1 MTSEAMPYDSRTAQP
16 GEIALANARLVLAGE
31 TRPGSVL
38 VRDGQIVAVN
48 SGAAVPRG
56 ALDCEGDLLVP
67 GLIELHTDNLE
78 RHLEPRPGV
87 AWPHGAAIAAHD
99 AELAGCGI
107 TTVFDAL
114 RVGSLVSGRERG
126 YAPYARALASEI
138 DALRR
143 AGALRLSHRLHLRAE
158 TCSETLTE
166 ELAAFGPEDE
176 VGILSLMDHT
186 PGQRQFRDL
195 AALRVYTR
203 GRRTVTDAEFDALVA
218 ERLEVAARFREAHEA
233 AAVAAARRL
242 GATLASHDDTTP
254 AQVAVSAGHGSR
266 IAEFPTTTEA
276 ALACRRMG
284 IAVMM
289 GAPNLLRG
297 GSHSGNAAAMD
308 LAEAG
313 LLDILSSDYAPASL
327 LLAAVR
333 LGEAQGDLAAGFATV
348 TTAPAMAAGLADRGR
363 IAPGLRADLLRVR
376 LAGGLPLPCGVWVA
390 GDRVA

>member
-1 MTSEAMPYDSRTAQP
+1 MPYDSRAAQP
-16 GEIALANARLVLAGE
+16 REIVLANARLILPAE
-31 TRPGSVL
+31 TVTGSVV
-38 VRDGQIVAVN
+38 VRGGLIAGIDT
-48 SGAAVPRG
+48 GAAVPGG
-56 ALDCEGDLLVP
+56 AIDCAGDLLAP
-67 GLIELHTDNLE
+67 GLVELHTDNLE
-78 RHLEPRPGV
+78 QHLEPRPGV
-87 AWPHGAAIAAHD
+87 QWPHAAAIAAHD

-114 RVGSLVSGRERG
+114 RVGSLVSGDRLG
-126 YAPYARALASEI
+126 PYARALASEI
-138 DALRR
+138 AQLAR
-143 AGALRLSHRLHLRAE
+143 AGALRISHRLHLRAE

-166 ELAAFGPEDE
+166 ELAAFGPEDR

-195 AALRVYTR
+195 GKLRAYTM
-203 GRRTVTDAEFDALVA
+203 GRRTVSDGEFDRLVA
-218 ERLEVAARFREAHEA
+218 ERLAISARFRAAHEA

-254 AQVAVSAGHGSR
+254 EQVAASARHGSR
-266 IAEFPTTTEA
+266 IAEFPTTEAA
-276 ALACRRMG
+276 ALACRAAG

-297 GSHSGNAAAMD
+297 GSHSGNAAAGA

-333 LGEAQGDLAAGFATV
+333 LGEASGDMAAGFATV
-348 TTAPAMAAGLADRGR
+348 TAAPAAAAGLADRGR
-363 IAPGLRADLLRVR
+363 IAPGLRADLVRVR
-376 LAGGLPLPCGVWVA
+376 AAGGLPLPCGVWVA
-390 GDRVA
+390 GERVA

>member
-1 MTSEAMPYDSRTAQP
+1 MPYDSRTAQP
-16 GEIALANARLVLAGE
+16 GETAFANARLILADE
-31 TRPGSVL
+31 TVTGSVL
-38 VRDGQIVAVN
+38 VRDGLIAGLDT
-48 SGAAVPRG
+48 GAAVPPG
-56 ALDCEGDLLVP
+56 ALDCAGDLIAP

-87 AWPHGAAIAAHD
+87 TWPHAAAIAAHD

-114 RVGSLVSGRERG
+114 RVGSLSDVHRG
-126 YAPYARALASEI
+126 YGPYARALATEI
-138 DALRR
+138 AGLRR
-143 AGALRLSHRLHLRAE
+143 AGTLRISHRLHLRAE

-166 ELAAFGPEDE
+166 ELASFEPEDE

-195 AALRVYTR
+195 GVLRAYTK
-203 GRRTVTDAEFDALVA
+203 GRRTISDAEFDTLIADRLALSA
-218 ERLEVAARFREAHEA
+218 RLRAAHEA

-242 GATLASHDDTTP
+242 GATLASHDDTTVD
-254 AQVAVSAGHGSR
+254 QVAVSAGHGSR
-266 IAEFPTTTEA
+266 IAEFPTTPEA
-276 ALACRRMG
+276 ALACRVAG

-297 GSHSGNAAAMD
+297 GSHSGNAAAME

-333 LGEAQGDLAAGFATV
+333 LGEVRGELARGFAAV
-348 TTAPAMAAGLADRGR
+348 TSAPAEAVGLTDRGR
-363 IAPGLRADLLRVR
+363 LAPGLRADLVRVR

-390 GDRVA
+390 GARVA

>member
-1 MTSEAMPYDSRTAQP
+1 MPYDSRNAQL
-16 GEIALANARLVLAGE
+16 GEIVLANARLILAGE
-31 TRPGSVL
+31 TVTGSVV
-38 VRDGQIVAVN
+38 VRGGLIAGLDT
-48 SGAAVPRG
+48 GAGVPPG
-56 ALDCEGDLLVP
+56 ALDCEGDLLAP

-78 RHLEPRPGV
+78 RHIEPRRAV
-87 AWPHGAAIAAHD
+87 AWPHAAAIVAHD

-114 RVGSLVSGRERG
+114 RAGSLTDPQRG
-126 YAPYARALASEI
+126 YQPYARALATEI
-138 DALRR
+138 AELRR
-143 AGALRLSHRLHLRAE
+143 AGALRISHRLHLRAE

-195 AALRVYTR
+195 ALLRAYTM
-203 GRRTVTDAEFDALVA
+203 GRRSVTDAEFDALIA
-218 ERLEVAARFREAHEA
+218 DRLALSARFRAGHEA

-254 AQVAVSAGHGSR
+254 EQVAISAAHGSR
-266 IAEFPTTTEA
+266 IAEFPTTHEA
-276 ALACRRMG
+276 ARACREAG

-289 GAPNLLRG
+289 GAPNLIRG
-297 GSHSGNAAAMD
+297 ASHSGNAAAMA

-313 LLDILSSDYAPASL
+313 LLDILSSDYVPASL

-333 LGEAQGDLAAGFATV
+333 LGEARGALAAGFATV
-348 TTAPAMAAGLADRGR
+348 TAAPAAAAGLTDRGR
-363 IAPGLRADLLRVR
+363 LAPGLRADLLRVR
-376 LAGGLPLPCGVWVA
+376 MVSGLPLPRGVWVA
-390 GDRVA
+390 GSRVA

>member
-1 MTSEAMPYDSRTAQP
+1 MPYDSRNAQP
-16 GEIALANARLVLAGE
+16 GEIVLANARLILAGE
-31 TRPGSVL
+31 TVTGSVV
-38 VRDGQIVAVN
+38 VRGGLIAGIDT
-48 SGAAVPRG
+48 GAGVPPG
-56 ALDCEGDLLVP
+56 ALDCEGDLLAP

-78 RHLEPRPGV
+78 RHIEPRRDV
-87 AWPHGAAIAAHD
+87 AWPHAAAIVAHD

-114 RVGSLVSGRERG
+114 RAGSLTDPQRG
-126 YAPYARALASEI
+126 YRPYARALATEI
-138 DALRR
+138 AELRR
-143 AGALRLSHRLHLRAE
+143 AGALRISHRLHLRAE

-195 AALRVYTR
+195 ALLRAYTM
-203 GRRTVTDAEFDALVA
+203 GRRSVTDAEFDALIA
-218 ERLEVAARFREAHEA
+218 DRLALSARFRAGHEA

-254 AQVAVSAGHGSR
+254 EQVAISAAHGSR
-266 IAEFPTTTEA
+266 IAEFPTTHEA
-276 ALACRRMG
+276 ARACHEAG

-289 GAPNLLRG
+289 GAPNLIRG
-297 GSHSGNAAAMD
+297 ASHSGNAAAMA

-313 LLDILSSDYAPASL
+313 LLDILSSDYVPASL

-333 LGEAQGDLAAGFATV
+333 LGEARGALAAGFATV
-348 TTAPAMAAGLADRGR
+348 TAAPAAAAGLTDRGR
-363 IAPGLRADLLRVR
+363 LAPGLRADLLRVR
-376 LAGGLPLPCGVWVA
+376 MVSGLPLPRGVWVA
-390 GDRVA
+390 GSRVA